1 MSVMKSF
8 KGKLADGEQEEIS
21 LSTNNGLTGYEITKF
36 QVMPTD
42 ANIDVESVVKIYSV
56 QETTVTDQ
64 IDFSESTLL
73 AASIIR
79 AGSGVAQPLT
89 VTTIFDNIKF
99 NQDVFVTL
107 KNSSYTAEIN
117 YYIEMKQ
124 SDLSLDEQTVATLK
138 NIRNSN

>member
-99 NQDVFVTL
+99 NQDIFVTL

>member
-8 KGKLADGEQEEIS
+8 RGKLADGEQERIS
-21 LSTNNGLTGYEITKF
+21 LSTNNGLTGYRVTKF
-36 QVMPTD
+36 QLMPTD

-64 IDFSESTLL
+64 VDFSENTLL

-99 NQDVFVTL
+99 NQDIYITL

-117 YYIEMKQ
+117 YYMELEK
-124 SDLSLDEQTVATLK
+124 SDLALDEQTVATLK

>member
-73 AASIIR
+73 AASIVR
-79 AGSGVAQPLT
+79 AGSGVTQPLT

-99 NQDVFVTL
+99 NQDIFVTL